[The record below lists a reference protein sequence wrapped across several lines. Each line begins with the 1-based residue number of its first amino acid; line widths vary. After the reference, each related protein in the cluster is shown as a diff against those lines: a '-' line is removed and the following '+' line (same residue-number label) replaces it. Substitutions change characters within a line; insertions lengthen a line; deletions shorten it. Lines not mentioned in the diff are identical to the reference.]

1 MTTMRG
7 LGLVTGILLAH
18 VVAAAAPAPA
28 AEPNWPATL
37 VIGTASPG
45 GTYQVYGRGLARILT
60 RELRLPVAARSTG
73 GPAENI
79 QLLEN
84 GEIQIAFVTMGVALQ
99 AWNGTEPWTQGRE
112 YRAMRAIFPMY
123 DTPFHFIARSDSGIT
138 GLREINGREIGVG
151 PEGGTAAAYVPRL
164 LTTLG
169 LAASPV
175 HGSWEMLAGR
185 LQAQELDVMA
195 VAAGV
200 PFPAVAGLEAHK
212 QIRHLPLAAEQILA
226 LRVAMPE
233 LTPSRI
239 PPGAYP
245 SLQKSYDTVGLYN
258 FAVAHRDLPADL
270 VYRLVKATFD
280 QHDEL
285 VEIHPAAAATV
296 PANFIHNTFLPYHDG
311 AIRYYGNTAATGVLF
326 AD

>member
-7 LGLVTGILLAH
+7 LGFVGGILLTF
-18 VVAAAAPAPA
+18 VVAGTAPAPA

-45 GTYQVYGRGLARILT
+45 GTYQVYGQGLARILT

-79 QLLEN
+79 QLLEA

-99 AWNGTEPWTQGRE
+99 AWNGTEPWTQGQQ
-112 YRAMRAIFPMY
+112 YRAMRAMFPMY
-123 DTPFHFIARSDSGIT
+123 DTPFHFIARSDAEIT
-138 GLREINGREIGVG
+138 ELREIGGREIGVG

-169 LAASPV
+169 LVTSPV
-175 HGSWEMLAGR
+175 HGSWEALAGR
-185 LQAQELDVMA
+185 LEAQELDVMA

-200 PFPAVAGLEAHK
+200 PFPAVAGLEARG
-212 QIRHLPLAAEQILA
+212 QIRHLPLTAEQIVA
-226 LRVAMPE
+226 LRLAMPE

-245 SLQKSYDTVGLYN
+245 SLHESYGTVGLYN
-258 FAVAHRDLPADL
+258 FAVAHRDLPDDL
-270 VYRLVKATFD
+270 VYRLVKTTFD
-280 QHDEL
+280 RHDEL
-285 VEIHPAAAATV
+285 VEIHPAAAATI

-311 AIRYYGNTAATGVLF
+311 ATRYYGNTAASGVLF